1 MGARGTEA
9 IRNPLRR
16 PKCCSASNIDPIRS
30 NEIKE
35 LPCLSASNVHADQQ
49 LEARFGYGFAA
60 FGDHFTSLPEI
71 ALGLSDTGRDYSLG
85 WRLVRGG
92 GLGCGSFALSV
103 ETQRRKPANEDIVPE
118 HRVGLRIDARF

>member
-1 MGARGTEA
+1 MLIGVQCT
-9 IRNPLRR
+9 
-16 PKCCSASNIDPIRS
+16 
-30 NEIKE
+30 
-35 LPCLSASNVHADQQ
+35 
-49 LEARFGYGFAA
+49 RFGYGFAA